1 VDSLLQNLKN
11 LGPVKL
17 AAMAVALV
25 VVVGFFGIMM
35 SRMSGQ
41 ELQVLYAELDVQD
54 ANQIVGQLQLMNI
67 AFEVVDDGKTIKVA
81 PTDVGKARIKM
92 AEAGLPRAGNVGYEI
107 FDKEQAFGTSN
118 FVQNISRVR
127 ALEGELSRTIASID
141 IVRNARVHLVLP
153 ERELFSRDK
162 QDPSASIFL
171 QLASGARLSKTQI
184 LAIQH
189 LVSSAV
195 PGLSVNGVS
204 IIDDKGNLIAR
215 GQENSEDTL
224 AVETAE
230 EARVAYELR
239 AKNQIEGMLE
249 NIVGFGKAR
258 ATVSAELNFDKTT
271 KNSESFDPESQVAR
285 SVQTVDEAETS
296 SEKENN
302 VSVQNNL
309 PEAAPGA
316 GAKSDNVRN
325 SKRTE
330 ETTNFEISRVVTNEV
345 RQTGTVKRLSVA
357 VLIDGIYAEDK
368 DGKPAYT
375 PRTEDQISQIETLV
389 KSAIGYDANRGD
401 TVEIVNMQFAAL
413 TDGSEDIKL
422 GFWDKLDFSQY
433 VRLGETLV
441 MALVGLLVVL
451 LVVRPLMQRL
461 LETTPGAAGAEG
473 SEAMLV
479 ASGVFPALEGPDGS
493 TLPALMH
500 SVDGE
505 EMMALDRIDGQIR
518 ASSMRKI
525 SEIVEK
531 HPEETLQIIRNWL
544 YEEA

>member
-1 VDSLLQNLKN
+1 MDGIFQNLKN

-17 AAMAVALV
+17 AAIGAALLV
-25 VVVGFFGIMM
+25 IIVMFGIII

-41 ELQVLYAELDVQD
+41 ELQVLYSELDVQD
-54 ANQIVGQLQLMNI
+54 ANQIISQLQLMNVP
-67 AFEVVDDGKTIKVA
+67 FEVDNEGKTIKVA
-81 PTDVGKARIKM
+81 PTDIGKARMKM
-92 AEAGLPRAGNVGYEI
+92 AEAGLPRAGSVGYEI
-107 FDKEQAFGTSN
+107 FDKEQGFGTSN

-127 ALEGELSRTIASID
+127 ALEGELSRTVASID

-153 ERELFSRDK
+153 QRELFSRDK
-162 QDPSASIFL
+162 QEPSASIFL
-171 QLASGARLSKTQI
+171 QLASAAKLSKTQI

-189 LVSSAV
+189 LVASAV
-195 PGLSVNGVS
+195 PGLSINGVS

-215 GQENSEDTL
+215 GSETSDEAL
-224 AVETAE
+224 AVSTAE
-230 EARVAYELR
+230 EARVAYESRL
-239 AKNQIEGMLE
+239 KNQIESMLE

-285 SVQTVDEAETS
+285 STQTVEEAETS

-316 GAKSDNVRN
+316 GNKSDNVRN
-325 SKRTE
+325 SNRTE
-330 ETTNFEISRVVTNEV
+330 ETINYEISRTVTNEV
-345 RQTGTVKRLSVA
+345 RQGGTVKRLSVA
-357 VLIDGIYAEDK
+357 ILIDGTYTENK
-368 DGKPAYT
+368 DGKSTYA
-375 PRTEDQISQIETLV
+375 PRSAEQLAQIDTLI

-401 TVEIVNMQFAAL
+401 TVEVVNMQFAAL
-413 TDGSEDIKL
+413 TDGSENIEL
-422 GFWDKLDFSQY
+422 GFWEKLDFGQY

-441 MALVGLLVVL
+441 MALVGLLVMV

-461 LETTPGAAGAEG
+461 LEPAPAGAGVEG
-473 SEAMLV
+473 SEAML
-479 ASGVFPALEGPDGS
+479 AANGVFPALEGPDGS
-493 TLPALMH
+493 TLA
-500 SVDGE
+500 VAAGGDIE
-505 EMMALDRIDGQIR
+505 EMLALDRIDGQIR

-525 SEIVEK
+525 AEIVDK

>member
-1 VDSLLQNLKN
+1 MDGLLQNLKS
-11 LGPVKL
+11 LGPAKL
-17 AAMAVALV
+17 AAIGAALLV
-25 VVVGFFGIMM
+25 VVVVFGMMM

-41 ELQVLYAELDVQD
+41 EMQILYSELDVQD
-54 ANQIVGQLQLMNI
+54 ANQIISQLQLMSI
-67 AFEVVDDGKTIKVA
+67 PFEVDNEGKTIKVA
-81 PTDVGKARIKM
+81 PTDIGKARMKM
-92 AEAGLPRAGNVGYEI
+92 AEAGLPRAGSVGYEI
-107 FDKEQAFGTSN
+107 FDKEQGFGTSN

-153 ERELFSRDK
+153 QRELFSRDK
-162 QDPSASIFL
+162 QEPSASIFL
-171 QLASGARLSKTQI
+171 QLAGSAKLSKTQI

-189 LVSSAV
+189 LVASAV
-195 PGLSVNGVS
+195 PGLTVNGVS

-215 GQENSEDTL
+215 GSEHSGDTL

-230 EARVAYELR
+230 EARVAFESR
-239 AKNQIEGMLE
+239 MKNQIESMLE

-285 SVQTVDEAETS
+285 STQTVEEAETS

-316 GAKSDNVRN
+316 GSKSDTVRN
-325 SKRTE
+325 ATRTE
-330 ETTNFEISRVVTNEV
+330 ETINYEISRVVTNEV
-345 RQTGTVKRLSVA
+345 RQSGTVKRLSVA
-357 VLIDGIYAEDK
+357 ILVDGTYTEDK
-368 DGKPAYT
+368 DGKRTYA
-375 PRTEDQISQIETLV
+375 PRTEEQIAQIDTLV

-401 TVEIVNMQFAAL
+401 TVEVVNMQFAAL
-413 TDGSEDIKL
+413 NDGAGDINL
-422 GFWDKLDFSQY
+422 GFWEKLDFSQY

-441 MALVGLLVVL
+441 MALVGLLVIVL
-451 LVVRPLMQRL
+451 IVRPLMMRL
-461 LETTPGAAGAEG
+461 LEPTPAMAGAEG
-473 SEAMLV
+473 SDAMLT
-479 ASGVFPALEGPDGS
+479 ANGVLPALEGPDGS
-493 TLPALMH
+493 TLPVP
-500 SVDGE
+500 VDNGLE
-505 EMMALDRIDGQIR
+505 GMLALDRIEGQIR

-525 SEIVEK
+525 AEIVDK